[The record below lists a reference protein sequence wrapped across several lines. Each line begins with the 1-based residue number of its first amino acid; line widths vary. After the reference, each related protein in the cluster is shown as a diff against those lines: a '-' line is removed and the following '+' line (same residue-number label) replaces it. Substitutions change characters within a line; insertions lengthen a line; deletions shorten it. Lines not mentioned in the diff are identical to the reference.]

1 MNDKESIKFTK
12 EFTQKYNK
20 DNPYYKDENEF
31 VTRLTDEEKGINDKR
46 IRDMEN
52 PGKKHNEDIVMDDME
67 RITPRTQPTQEEI
80 IEYNRKENQKK
91 EQENTTVLVEKS
103 FLKKLKD
110 FEYWKEWKNQ

>member
-1 MNDKESIKFTK
+1 MIKRLLRSTIK
-12 EFTQKYNK
+12 ITHTIRS
-20 DNPYYKDENEF
+20 ENEF

-91 EQENTTVLVEKS
+91 EQENTTVLVEKRFPGRNLRTS
-103 FLKKLKD
+103 NTG
-110 FEYWKEWKNQ
+110 KNGRINNGI